1 MTDIWEFVM
10 RKERTDSVINWHR
23 IGWLIFAAKMNETKI
38 ANRTI
43 NVREITKDKLITYK
57 HYVRESYDDVITRL
71 INTYEGTRPE

>member
-1 MTDIWEFVM
+1 MLVE
-10 RKERTDSVINWHR
+10 
-23 IGWLIFAAKMNETKI
+23 LNETKI